1 MKPPILVCCQL
12 FLDNNI
18 HQDML
23 RPVRQLTSEQLPEIV
38 VVGGLEEVQP
48 PDVAEVGGQLLGVT
62 LTQHLRQGDN
72 NHEI

>member
-1 MKPPILVCCQL
+1 M
-12 FLDNNI
+12 F
-18 HQDML
+18 